1 MVRGFKRAGLHGLKE
16 ESVAARKGLQA
27 SSKVLAFCPRVRLK
41 DMTEVVKAKL

>member
-16 ESVAARKGLQA
+16 ESVAARKRLQT
-27 SSKVLAFCPRVRLK
+27 SGKVLAFCPRVRLK